1 MILNNKNEKPNKYK
15 INDFFR
21 EKSYKIFQRKYYTK
35 FIYLNIIFIY
45 FILYILIINNS

>member
-1 MILNNKNEKPNKYK
+1 MILNSENQEPNKYI

-35 FIYLNIIFIY
+35 FIYLNISKLLKNIKEQT
-45 FILYILIINNS
+45 